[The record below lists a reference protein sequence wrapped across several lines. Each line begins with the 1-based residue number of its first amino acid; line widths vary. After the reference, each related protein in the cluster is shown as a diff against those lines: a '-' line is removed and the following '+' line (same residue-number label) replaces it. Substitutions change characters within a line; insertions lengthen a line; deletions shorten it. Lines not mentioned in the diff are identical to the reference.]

1 MQTRYSGALMAL
13 LMLAPAVAQAQNRDK
28 RPAEREQARVWAG
41 QLAPMTA
48 LGFQLNRPRLGV
60 MISDDS
66 AGKRGAVIR
75 DVTDDSPAEKAGLKT
90 GDIITRFNGTSL
102 AGDDAANKLVDLV
115 NDVEPGDTMK
125 VEYQRAGDSRTASIV
140 AQEMHARNFAV
151 TVPDMQGMERL
162 QSLNRMPGVWMD
174 RDGDGAMRAFTMIA
188 GGPMGLDLVEM
199 NPGLGEYFGTSEGL
213 LVTETPRDSTIPL
226 RAGDVILTIDGRK
239 PTSEAHAR
247 RILASYAPG
256 ETVKVEVM
264 RKKSRQTVSWTVPE
278 RDRVRLM
285 RPTVEGRKAERT

>member
-1 MQTRYSGALMAL
+1 
-13 LMLAPAVAQAQNRDK
+13 
-28 RPAEREQARVWAG
+28 
-41 QLAPMTA
+41 
-48 LGFQLNRPRLGV
+48 
-60 MISDDS
+60 
-66 AGKRGAVIR
+66 
-75 DVTDDSPAEKAGLKT
+75 
-90 GDIITRFNGTSL
+90 
-102 AGDDAANKLVDLV
+102 
-115 NDVEPGDTMK
+115 
-125 VEYQRAGDSRTASIV
+125 
-140 AQEMHARNFAV
+140 
-151 TVPDMQGMERL
+151 MERL

>member
-90 GDIITRFNGTSL
+90 GDIITRFNGTAL
-102 AGDDAANKLVDLV
+102 AGDDAANKLVGLV
-115 NDVEPGDTMK
+115 QDVEPGDTMK
-125 VEYQRAGDSRTASIV
+125 VEYRRGSDTRTASIV
-140 AQEMHARNFAV
+140 AEDLDMRSFAV
-151 TVPDMQGMERL
+151 NIPRMQGLNRL
-162 QSLNRMPGVWMD
+162 QDIERVPGMWMD
-174 RDGDGAMRAFTMIA
+174 RGGNDALRSLTVIA
-188 GGPMGLDLVEM
+188 GTRMGLDLVEM